1 MVKTIN
7 LFNTE
12 IFVFILVVIIFIVF
26 FIAYNLIKPEQTIP
40 YNFQPYPN
48 FSPKDIPDI
57 NVGSDSCFNKLT
69 KCDVNGDCSSCGDSF
84 DCVDSSTDGQYFM
97 NGISVPQGKYCLP
110 KNNNQNAC
118 NIHTGR
124 WTWSDDPEY
133 CNIVAGSNQCW
144 KCLCLYPDIYS
155 GESGGCNTI
164 VACKNT
170 NTTLDQSSS
179 KLLSTPEA
187 LADLGIPLNTQ
198 WDPTSKD
205 DNVLKALE
213 HSPYSSNAQGKP
225 YFKCS
230 SNLLATYPN
239 DPYKLHLDGCNS
251 SNSYATNDKIGVLVK
266 VNDDGTMTCECVD
279 SGLELVKNEN
289 SPFFNTCASPQN
301 PCASGINQVECGS
314 NYANPLDNK
323 KPTKCFD
330 PENAFGFECED
341 KCPGCNKQ
349 NTNNPDIPCIQTY
362 VGGDIYKCDC
372 KDGWRG
378 ATCNEKCFAKGA
390 IIGQGIEKT
399 IIVGGGCAGGGC
411 TPERDVTIWVHA
423 PDEISPLKC
432 CSNNSSMSDNN
443 GIVTCS

>member
-7 LFNTE
+7 LFNTDF
-12 IFVFILVVIIFIVF
+12 FVFILVVIIFIAF

-144 KCLCLYPDIYS
+144 KCLCLYPGIYS
-155 GESGGCNTI
+155 EEKGGCNTLI
-164 VACKNT
+164 ACKNT
-170 NTTLDQSSS
+170 NTVLDQSSS
-179 KLLSTPEA
+179 KLVSTPEA
-187 LADLGIPLNTQ
+187 VTDLGIPLNTP
-198 WDPTSKD
+198 WDPLSKD
-205 DNVLKALE
+205 DNVLKALQY
-213 HSPYSSNAQGKP
+213 SPYSSNAQGKP

-230 SNLLATYPN
+230 CGLLANYPN
-239 DPYKLHLDGCNS
+239 DPYKCHLDGCNS
-251 SNSYATNDKIGVLVK
+251 ANDYGTNDKIGVLVK
-266 VNDDGTMTCECVD
+266 VNDNGTMTCDCVD

-301 PCASGINQVECGS
+301 PCGSGINQVECGS
-314 NYANPLDNK
+314 DYANPLDNK
-323 KPTKCFD
+323 KPTQCFN
-330 PENAFGFECED
+330 PKNPFGLECED

-349 NTNNPDIPCIQTY
+349 NTNIPDNPCVQVYPGNDNIR
-362 VGGDIYKCDC
+362 KCDC

-378 ATCNEKCFAKGA
+378 ATCNEKCATTNTV
-390 IIGQGIEKT
+390 IDQGIWSIHYDGECIDNVCPHHYGWTHK
-399 IIVGGGCAGGGC
+399 
-411 TPERDVTIWVHA
+411 ES
-423 PDEISPLKC
+423 EISPTVC
-432 CSNNSSMSDNN
+432 CSNNSTLNTTDGN
-443 GIVTCS
+443 VRCS